1 MLLCVTLLL
10 LLGLSAC
17 TVAGDKELAVN
28 AEVGSW
34 EDVIPSILLQLRDVK
49 KGKASQFFGLMG
61 KQVGGIPPIQSE
73 GTGKCCPHLPPTCC
87 LGKTELS
94 GRWGRCSG
102 QGAQA
107 GIVEGGARV
116 VWLHRLPGWF
126 LGEVVCVHRGSSCKD
141 EEMVMNPVLPKVQNY
156 HGSKA

>member
-34 EDVIPSILLQLRDVK
+34 EDVIPSILIQLRDVK

-73 GTGKCCPHLPPTCC
+73 GTGYQR
-87 LGKTELS
+87 EQVVQ
-94 GRWGRCSG
+94 G
-102 QGAQA
+102 QGGATT
-107 GIVEGGARV
+107 EGG
-116 VWLHRLPGWF
+116 
-126 LGEVVCVHRGSSCKD
+126 
-141 EEMVMNPVLPKVQNY
+141 
-156 HGSKA
+156 